1 VARSQA
7 RPIERFRLMTRSYI
21 SHVFRF
27 APSPNGY
34 LHLGHAFSA
43 LINHE
48 MAAATG
54 GSLLLRMEDIDVER
68 CRPEFDQAIYEDL
81 GWLGLSWDEPVR
93 RQSEHFDAYAEALAS
108 LEQRGLVYPCFCSRA
123 EVLNAVAERP
133 DWPRDPDGSPL
144 YPGTCK
150 HMTAA
155 ERRARL
161 GQPAALR
168 LDMEAALAQARQK
181 IAWREY
187 GGGAE
192 RRDII
197 GDPSLWGDAVLSR
210 KDVPASY
217 HIAVVVDD
225 AVQGVTDVVRGE
237 DLFMATSL
245 HRLLQILL
253 DLPAPA
259 YHHHELLR
267 DAAGRKLSKS
277 LRAKSL
283 RAMRREGLAPA
294 DLKEQL
300 GIKRRVFAFA
310 S

>member
-1 VARSQA
+1 
-7 RPIERFRLMTRSYI
+7 MTRSYI

-43 LINHE
+43 LMNQE
-48 MAAATG
+48 MAIASG

-68 CRPEFDQAIYEDL
+68 CRPEFEQAIYEDL
-81 GWLGLSWDEPVR
+81 AWLGLSWGAPVR

-108 LEQRGLVYPCFCSRA
+108 LEQRGLVYPCFCARSD
-123 EVLNAVAERP
+123 VVSAVAERP
-133 DWPRDPDGSPL
+133 DWRRDPDGSPL

-150 HMTAA
+150 HLLPA

-161 GQPAALR
+161 ATGQPAALR
-168 LDMEAALAQARQK
+168 IDMAAALAQARQK
-181 IAWREY
+181 IVWREY
-187 GGGAE
+187 GGGTE
-192 RRDII
+192 RRDILA
-197 GDPSLWGDAVLSR
+197 DPNLWGDAVLSR
-210 KDVPASY
+210 KDIPASY

-225 AVQGVTDVVRGE
+225 AMQGITDVVRGE

-267 DAAGRKLSKS
+267 DTAGRKLSKS

-283 RAMRREGLAPA
+283 RTMRREGVTPA
-294 DLKEQL
+294 EIKDQL
-300 GIKRRVFAFA
+300 GIAKRVFVFA

>member
-1 VARSQA
+1 
-7 RPIERFRLMTRSYI
+7 MTRSYI
-21 SHVFRF
+21 PHVFRF

-43 LINHE
+43 LINHK
-48 MAAATG
+48 MAVSTG

-68 CRPEFDQAIYEDL
+68 CRPEFEQAIYEDL
-81 GWLGLSWDEPVR
+81 AWLGLSWEERVR

-108 LEQRGLVYPCFCSRA
+108 LEQRGLVYPCFCSRTD
-123 EVLNAVAERP
+123 VMSAVAERP

-144 YPGTCK
+144 YPGTCR
-150 HMTAA
+150 HLSPM
-155 ERRARL
+155 ERRAQL
-161 GQPAALR
+161 AAGQPAALR
-168 LDMEAALAQARQK
+168 LDMAAALAQARQK

-187 GGGAE
+187 GGSAE
-192 RRDII
+192 RRDMNR
-197 GDPSLWGDAVLSR
+197 DPSLWGDAVLSR
-210 KDVPASY
+210 KDIPASY

-225 AVQGVTDVVRGE
+225 AFQGVTEVVRGE

-267 DAAGRKLSKS
+267 DSAGRKLSKS

-283 RAMRREGLAPA
+283 RALRREGLTAA

-300 GIKRRVFAFA
+300 GIARRVFAFA

>member
-1 VARSQA
+1 
-7 RPIERFRLMTRSYI
+7 MTRSYI

-43 LINHE
+43 LINHR
-48 MAAATG
+48 MALATG
-54 GSLLLRMEDIDVER
+54 GSLLLRIEDIDVER
-68 CRPEFDQAIYEDL
+68 CRPEFEQAIYEDL
-81 GWLGLSWDEPVR
+81 AWLGISWEAPVR
-93 RQSEHFDAYAEALAS
+93 RQSKHFDAYADALAS
-108 LEQRGLVYPCFCSRA
+108 LERRRLVYPCFCSRSD
-123 EVLNAVAERP
+123 VVNAVADRP

-150 HMTAA
+150 HLSSA
-155 ERRARL
+155 ERQERLRA

-168 LDMEAALAQARQK
+168 LDMAAALAQLRQK

-187 GGGAE
+187 GSGAE
-192 RRDII
+192 RRDIL
-197 GDPSLWGDAVLSR
+197 GDPTLWGDAVLSR
-210 KDVPASY
+210 KDIPASY

-225 AVQGVTDVVRGE
+225 ALQGVTDVVRGE
-237 DLFMATSL
+237 DLYMATSL

-253 DLPAPA
+253 DLPAPD

-267 DAAGRKLSKS
+267 DTAGRKLSKS

-283 RAMRREGLAPA
+283 RTLRREGLSLA
-294 DLKEQL
+294 DINEQL
-300 GIKRRVFAFA
+300 GIARRTFAFV

>member
-1 VARSQA
+1 
-7 RPIERFRLMTRSYI
+7 MTRSFV

-43 LINHE
+43 LMNRE

-68 CRPEFDQAIYEDL
+68 CRPEFEQAIYEDL
-81 GWLGLSWDEPVR
+81 AWLGLEWEEPVR
-93 RQSEHFDAYAEALAS
+93 RQSEHFDAYAEAVAS
-108 LEQRGLVYPCFCSRA
+108 LAERALVYPCFCSRA
-123 EVLNAVAERP
+123 DVANTAAERT

-150 HMTAA
+150 HLAPA

-161 GQPAALR
+161 AAGEPAAWR
-168 LDMEAALAQARQK
+168 LDMAAALGQVRQPLAQPITQP
-181 IAWREY
+181 ITWREY

-192 RRDII
+192 RREIV
-197 GDPSLWGDAVLSR
+197 GDPSLWGDVILAR

-217 HIAVVVDD
+217 HVAVVVDD
-225 AVQGVTDVVRGE
+225 ALQGITDVVRGE

-283 RAMRREGLAPA
+283 RAMRREGISAA
-294 DLKEQL
+294 AIKEQL
-300 GIKRRVFAFA
+300 GIARRVFAFA
-310 S
+310 

>member
-1 VARSQA
+1 
-7 RPIERFRLMTRSYI
+7 MTRSYI

-48 MAAATG
+48 MAQASG

-68 CRPEFDQAIYEDL
+68 CRTEFEQAISEDL
-81 GWLGLSWDEPVR
+81 AWLGLSWEGPVR
-93 RQSEHFDAYAEALAS
+93 RQSEHFDAYGEALAS
-108 LEQRGLVYPCFCSRA
+108 LEQRGLVYPCFCSRTD
-123 EVLNAVAERP
+123 VVNAIADKP
-133 DWPRDPDGSPL
+133 NWPRDPDGSPL
-144 YPGTCK
+144 YPGTCR
-150 HMTAA
+150 HLSAA
-155 ERRARL
+155 ERDARL
-161 GQPAALR
+161 AAGQPAALR
-168 LDMEAALAQARQK
+168 LDMQAALALLRRK
-181 IAWREY
+181 IVWHEY

-192 RRDII
+192 RRDIC

-210 KDVPASY
+210 KDIPASY

-225 AVQGVTDVVRGE
+225 ALQGITDVVRGE

-267 DAAGRKLSKS
+267 DVAGRKLSKS

-283 RAMRREGLAPA
+283 RAMRREGVTPGEIK
-294 DLKEQL
+294 DQL
-300 GIKRRVFAFA
+300 GIAKRIFAFA

>member
-1 VARSQA
+1 
-7 RPIERFRLMTRSYI
+7 MTRSYI

-43 LINHE
+43 LMNNE
-48 MAAATG
+48 MAIASG
-54 GSLLLRMEDIDVER
+54 GNLLLRMEDIDVER
-68 CRPEFDQAIYEDL
+68 CRPEFEQAIYEDL
-81 GWLGLSWDEPVR
+81 AWLGLSWEAPVR
-93 RQSEHFDAYAEALAS
+93 RQSEHFDAYAEALTS
-108 LEQRGLVYPCFCSRA
+108 LEARGLVYPCFCARSDVIGVA
-123 EVLNAVAERP
+123 AERP
-133 DWPRDPDGSPL
+133 GWPRDPDGSPL

-150 HMTAA
+150 RLSPA

-161 GQPAALR
+161 AAGQPAALR
-168 LDMEAALAQARQK
+168 IDMAAAMAQVRQR

-187 GGGAE
+187 GTAGE
-192 RRDII
+192 RRDIYA
-197 GDPSLWGDAVLSR
+197 DPRQWGDAVLAR
-210 KDVPASY
+210 KDIPASY

-225 AVQGVTDVVRGE
+225 AMQGITDVVRGE

-253 DLPAPA
+253 DLPAPS

-283 RAMRREGLAPA
+283 RAMHREGVTAA
-294 DLKEQL
+294 DLNEQL